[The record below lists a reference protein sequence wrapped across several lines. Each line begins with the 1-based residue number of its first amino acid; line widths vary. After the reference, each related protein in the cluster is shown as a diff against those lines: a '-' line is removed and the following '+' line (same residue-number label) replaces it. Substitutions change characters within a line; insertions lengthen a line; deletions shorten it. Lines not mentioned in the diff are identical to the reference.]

1 MGQGEQMAS
10 NPTDR
15 KGQSTGDQVCR
26 LYGEQPALGEGS
38 VPFPWGDIFLP
49 SKLTLPVR
57 VGDVT
62 LTSNMGHCGC
72 AVAVC
77 FGRVVDALLLET
89 PLKHSAASSFLKIAW
104 KVEDF
109 LKVHIP

>member
-1 MGQGEQMAS
+1 MGHEQS
-10 NPTDR
+10 NR
-15 KGQSTGDQVCR
+15 QDQVCR
-26 LYGEQPALGEGS
+26 LSGEQPALGEGS
-38 VPFPWGDIFLP
+38 VPFPLGDIFL
-49 SKLTLPVR
+49 SSMLTLPVR

-72 AVAVC
+72 AVAVS
-77 FGRVVDALLLET
+77 FGESIVDTFLLET
-89 PLKHSAASSFLKIAW
+89 PSKRSAASSFLKIAW